1 MKAKKV
7 LNTQILRPR
16 NLLIIFLVLAIL
28 MVISALIE
36 LRTSK
41 QELFALMEKQAHSL
55 LETILITSDNALIA
69 NEQLEELLRG
79 RLLDNA
85 HLIRLL
91 YARGDLDNQH
101 LSEMII
107 QNQINR
113 IAIISASGR
122 QIYGNGGDGGYTDS
136 ITASFSEIL
145 SPVFEGWQDTLV
157 VGMQRDQETGE
168 RQYVV
173 ALATPDNNA
182 IVLSVNAEN
191 ILEFR
196 RRIGFGALLRKFID
210 NQEIVYVA
218 LQNYSGIL
226 AASGN
231 VQELERIDDSEFL
244 ENALTDSTYASRIN
258 EFESMEVFET
268 VHPFYYRENLVG
280 VFRLGLSLEP
290 LHAIN
295 ARIYRRILIITVVL
309 LGIGFLVF
317 SAILVRE
324 NMQILERQYQVVE
337 TYSNNIIQE
346 VGDGIIVF
354 DHSSGVKIYNKAAE
368 QIFGKSEEAVLGEP
382 IGEVLGEKVCQ
393 EILETGAPVHEFTC
407 TIRGHTRHLLVS
419 RTTFTDENGMDNVIL
434 VLRDLTEQRQ
444 LEEQIQRKERLSAMG
459 ELASGVAHEIR
470 NPLNT
475 IGMIIQQLDSD
486 FHPDGDSEEY
496 HKLNQL
502 VHQEVRRINETVQ
515 NFLRFARPEAMAPE
529 EFELQEFLDT
539 IIRQYKP
546 MAEQHDIALSL
557 EVTDKARVT
566 WDANQMQQVFLNL
579 AQNAIDAID
588 SGGIIKIRA
597 TQLADETIEIHVW
610 DNGPGIPDDVR
621 EKIFNLYFTTKP
633 KGTGIGLG
641 IVQRIIYEH
650 GGTISV
656 ETAEEMGTD
665 FVLRLPKHVGESRNG
680 REV

>member
-1 MKAKKV
+1 MKEIKV
-7 LNTQILRPR
+7 LNTRFLRPR
-16 NLLIIFLVLAIL
+16 NLLIIFLVVATL
-28 MVISALIE
+28 MVTSALIE
-36 LRTSK
+36 LRNSK
-41 QELFALMEKQAHSL
+41 QELFTLMEEQAQSL

-69 NEQLEELLRG
+69 NEQLEELLRE

-85 HLIRLL
+85 HFIRSL
-91 YARGDLDNQH
+91 YASSALDNRQ
-101 LSEMII
+101 LSDIVMH
-107 QNQINR
+107 NQINR
-113 IAIISASGR
+113 AAIINASG
-122 QIYGNGGDGGYTDS
+122 QQLYGYRDGDVGTVS
-136 ITASFSEIL
+136 PSLVEML
-145 SPVFEGWQDTLV
+145 SPVFQGWQDTLV
-157 VGMQRDQETGE
+157 VGMQMDQDTGQQ
-168 RQYVV
+168 QYMVV
-173 ALATPDNNA
+173 LATPDNNA
-182 IVLSVNAEN
+182 IVLGVNADN

-196 RRIGFGALLRKFID
+196 RRVGFGGLLRKFID

-218 LQNYSGIL
+218 LQNYSGII

-231 VQELERIDDSEFL
+231 VQELERIDNSEFL
-244 ENALTDSTYASRIN
+244 ESALRDSTYTSRIN
-258 EFESMEVFET
+258 EFESVEVFET
-268 VHPFYYRENLVG
+268 VHPFYYQGNLVG

-295 ARIYRRILIITVVL
+295 VRIYRRIVIITIVL
-309 LGIGFLVF
+309 LGIGFLAF

-346 VGDGIIVF
+346 VGDGIIVY
-354 DHSSGVKIYNKAAE
+354 DQSTGVKIYNRAAE
-368 QIFGKSEEAVLGEP
+368 QIFGRSEEAVLGEP
-382 IGEVLGEKVCQ
+382 VKDILGEQVCQ
-393 EILETGAPVHEFTC
+393 EILQSRAPVYEFSC
-407 TIRGHTRHLLVS
+407 TIQGQTRHLLAS
-419 RTTFTDENGMDNVIL
+419 RTTFTDENGIDNVIL

-515 NFLRFARPEAMAPE
+515 NFLRFARPEAMDPE
-529 EFELQEFLDT
+529 EFELKEFLES
-539 IIRQYKP
+539 IVRQFKP
-546 MAEQHDIALSL
+546 MADQHDITLSL
-557 EVTDKARVT
+557 HVAEEVKVI
-566 WDANQMQQVFLNL
+566 WDVNQMQQVLLNL
-579 AQNAIDAID
+579 VQNAIDAIE
-588 SGGIIKIRA
+588 SGAAITIRA
-597 TQLADETIEIHVW
+597 ARVTGGTIELHVR
-610 DNGPGIPDDVR
+610 DTGPGIPEDVR

-656 ETAEEMGTD
+656 NTTEGAGTD
-665 FVLRLPKHVGESRNG
+665 FVLRLPEQVGESKNG

>member
-1 MKAKKV
+1 MKEIKV
-7 LNTQILRPR
+7 LNTRFLRPR
-16 NLLIIFLVLAIL
+16 NLLIIFLVVATL
-28 MVISALIE
+28 MVTSALIE
-36 LRTSK
+36 LRNSK
-41 QELFALMEKQAHSL
+41 QELFTLMEEQAQSL

-69 NEQLEELLRG
+69 NEQLEELLRE

-85 HLIRLL
+85 HFIRSL
-91 YARGDLDNQH
+91 YASSALDNRQ
-101 LSEMII
+101 LSDIVMH
-107 QNQINR
+107 NQINR
-113 IAIISASGR
+113 AAIINASG
-122 QIYGNGGDGGYTDS
+122 QQLYGYRDGDVGTVS
-136 ITASFSEIL
+136 PSLVEML
-145 SPVFEGWQDTLV
+145 SPVFQGWQDTLV
-157 VGMQRDQETGE
+157 VGMQMDQDTGQQ
-168 RQYVV
+168 QYMVV
-173 ALATPDNNA
+173 LATPDNNA
-182 IVLSVNAEN
+182 IVLGVNADN

-196 RRIGFGALLRKFID
+196 RRVGFGGLLRKFID

-218 LQNYSGIL
+218 LQNYSGII

-231 VQELERIDDSEFL
+231 VQELERIDNSEFL
-244 ENALTDSTYASRIN
+244 ESALMDSTYTSRIN
-258 EFESMEVFET
+258 EFESVEVFET
-268 VHPFYYRENLVG
+268 VHPFYYQGNLVG

-295 ARIYRRILIITVVL
+295 VRIYRRIVIITIVL
-309 LGIGFLVF
+309 LGIGFLAF

-346 VGDGIIVF
+346 VGDGIIVY
-354 DHSSGVKIYNKAAE
+354 DQSTGVKIYNRAAE
-368 QIFGKSEEAVLGEP
+368 QIFGRSEEAVLGEP
-382 IGEVLGEKVCQ
+382 VKDILGEQVCQ
-393 EILETGAPVHEFTC
+393 EILQSRAPVYEFSC
-407 TIRGHTRHLLVS
+407 TIQGQTRHLLAS
-419 RTTFTDENGMDNVIL
+419 RTTFTDENGIDNVIL

-515 NFLRFARPEAMAPE
+515 NFLRFARPEAMDPE
-529 EFELQEFLDT
+529 EFELKEFLES
-539 IIRQYKP
+539 IVRQFKP
-546 MAEQHDIALSL
+546 MADQHDITLSL
-557 EVTDKARVT
+557 HVAEEVKVI
-566 WDANQMQQVFLNL
+566 WDVNQMQQVLLNL
-579 AQNAIDAID
+579 VQNAIDAIE
-588 SGGIIKIRA
+588 SGAAITIRA
-597 TQLADETIEIHVW
+597 ARVTGGTIELHVR
-610 DNGPGIPDDVR
+610 DTGPGIPEDVR

-656 ETAEEMGTD
+656 NTTEGAGTD
-665 FVLRLPKHVGESRNG
+665 FVLRLPEQVGESKNG